1 MLAAAGKMGLSSGA
15 LSQYRHNKICPPLKK
30 LPAWADALG
39 LEGQERE
46 DFIVLGH
53 LAHAPEQIERSFLA
67 MLKEVEELRS
77 EVADMRA
84 LVRKLARED
93 DQGAKR

>member
-1 MLAAAGKMGLSSGA
+1 MLEAAKRVGSTSGGMS
-15 LSQYRHNKICPPLKK
+15 LYRHGKVNPPLKK

-67 MLKEVEELRS
+67 MLKEVGELRA

-93 DQGAKR
+93 NP